1 LNNSKEMDI
10 NLLSEDLQNK
20 ISAGEVV
27 ERPSSVV
34 KELLENSF
42 DAGSSQID
50 IVIEQGGNQLIQVR
64 DDGIGIPKNQ
74 LPLAIKRFH
83 TSKISKL
90 DDLFTISSLGFRGEA
105 LASIASVAQLSIISS
120 NGSGEGAELSI
131 TNGKLGELTP
141 AANINGTQVTIRDLF
156 YNTPARRKFLKA
168 PRTEGRKIIEM
179 VRRFGLSRPNIGFTL
194 IVDGKKVI
202 DIFPEKFDERIGSLF
217 DNTYKANL
225 IPIQISKADYTF
237 TGFVGN
243 LNLVRKRFGE
253 QFLFMNGRY
262 IKDRLLNSAVYSSY
276 QSLVKR
282 GEYPFFVI
290 NIQIPYEQVDVN
302 VHPMKT
308 EVRFHDEWRVYHV
321 LKSGV
326 SNSLSEILNT
336 IPNFQKISSGS
347 NSFFQSIP
355 EQSSLN
361 LNSNVLTGSTTS
373 NLEKTD
379 RAKTYASNIVS
390 FDKSNEDF
398 NIEKIWQVHRKYI
411 ISEINSGLVVID
423 QHVAHE
429 RVLYEECLQA
439 FESKIMSSQTLLFP
453 EEIEFSK
460 DEYDI
465 LLEIFPYLKQIGFKI
480 KEGDNSNI
488 IVEATPA
495 DISWGDE
502 KRIIKEIIDEFISTR
517 KTYSSYKEALA
528 ASFACKAA
536 VKAGDQMENDEMV
549 ILINRLFSTEHP
561 YYCPH
566 GRPIIIQ
573 LSLDEL
579 DKRFERI

>member
-1 LNNSKEMDI
+1 MDI
-10 NLLSEDLQNK
+10 HLLSEDLQNK

-27 ERPSSVV
+27 ERPASVV
-34 KELLENSF
+34 KELLENSL
-42 DAGSSQID
+42 DAGSTQIV
-50 IVIEQGGNQLIQVR
+50 IVIEQGGHQLMQVR
-64 DDGIGIPKNQ
+64 DDGVGIPKNQ
-74 LPLAIKRFH
+74 LPLSVKRFH

-90 DDLFTISSLGFRGEA
+90 EDLFTISTLGFRGEA
-105 LASIASVAQLSIISS
+105 LASIASVAHLSIVSS
-120 NGSGEGAELSI
+120 NGSDDGAELSI
-131 TNGKLGELTP
+131 FNGELGELAP
-141 AANINGTQVTIRDLF
+141 AANIDGTQVTIRDLF
-156 YNTPARRKFLKA
+156 YNTPARRKFLKT
-168 PRTEGRKIIEM
+168 PRTEARKIIDM
-179 VRRFGLSRPNIGFTL
+179 VRRFGLSMPNIGFSLT
-194 IVDGKKVI
+194 VDGKKVI
-202 DIFPEKFDERIGSLF
+202 ELFPEDLGERIGSLF
-217 DNTYKANL
+217 DNTYKENL
-225 IPIQISKADYTF
+225 IPINISKADYTF
-237 TGFVGN
+237 SGYVGN
-243 LNLVRKRFGE
+243 LNLIRKRFGE
-253 QFLFMNGRY
+253 QFIFMNGRY
-262 IKDRLLNSAVYSSY
+262 IKDRLLNSAVYSAY

-290 NIQIPYEQVDVN
+290 NIQIPFEQVDVN

-326 SNSLSEILNT
+326 NDSLSEILNT
-336 IPNFQKISSGS
+336 IPNFQKISSES
-347 NSFFQSIP
+347 SSFFQNIP
-355 EQSSLN
+355 KQSVLN
-361 LNSNVLTGSTTS
+361 FNSGVQTGSAIF
-373 NLEKTD
+373 NIEKID
-379 RAKTYASNIVS
+379 RAKIYASNLVS
-390 FDKSNEDF
+390 PDSGNEDF

-429 RVLYEECLQA
+429 RVLYEECLLA
-439 FESKIMSSQTLLFP
+439 FESKTMSSQTLLFP
-453 EEIEFSK
+453 EEIEFAK
-460 DEYDI
+460 DEFDI

-480 KEGDNSNI
+480 REGDNSRI

-536 VKAGDQMENDEMV
+536 VKAGDLMANDEMV

>member
-1 LNNSKEMDI
+1 MDI
-10 NLLSEDLQNK
+10 HLLSEDLQNK

-27 ERPSSVV
+27 ERPASVV
-34 KELLENSF
+34 KELLENSL
-42 DAGSSQID
+42 DAGSTQIE
-50 IVIEQGGNQLIQVR
+50 IVIEQGGHQLIQVR

-74 LPLAIKRFH
+74 LPLSVKRFH

-90 DDLFTISSLGFRGEA
+90 EDLFTISTLGFRGEA
-105 LASIASVAQLSIISS
+105 LASIASVAHLSIVSS
-120 NGSGEGAELSI
+120 NGSDDGAELSI
-131 TNGKLGELTP
+131 FNGELGELAP
-141 AANINGTQVTIRDLF
+141 AANIDGTQVTIRDLF
-156 YNTPARRKFLKA
+156 YNTPARRKFLKT
-168 PRTEGRKIIEM
+168 PRTEARKIIDM
-179 VRRFGLSRPNIGFTL
+179 VRRFGLSTPNIGFSLT
-194 IVDGKKVI
+194 VDGKKVI
-202 DIFPEKFDERIGSLF
+202 ELFPEELAERIGSLF
-217 DNTYKANL
+217 DNTYKENL
-225 IPIQISKADYTF
+225 IPINISKADYTF
-237 TGFVGN
+237 SGYIGN
-243 LNLVRKRFGE
+243 LNLIRKRFGE
-253 QFLFMNGRY
+253 QFIFMNGRY
-262 IKDRLLNSAVYSSY
+262 IKDRLLNSAVYSAY

-290 NIQIPYEQVDVN
+290 NIQIPFDQVDVN

-326 SNSLSEILNT
+326 NDALSEILNT
-336 IPNFQKISSGS
+336 IPNFQKISSES
-347 NSFFQSIP
+347 SSFFQNIP
-355 EQSSLN
+355 KQSAFN
-361 LNSNVLTGSTTS
+361 FNSGSQTDSTIS
-373 NLEKTD
+373 NIEKID
-379 RAKTYASNIVS
+379 RAKTYASNLVS
-390 FDKSNEDF
+390 TDSGNEDF

-429 RVLYEECLQA
+429 RVLYEECLLA
-439 FESKIMSSQTLLFP
+439 FESKTMSSQTLLFP
-453 EEIEFSK
+453 EEIEFAK

-480 KEGDNSNI
+480 REGDNSRI

-536 VKAGDQMENDEMV
+536 VKAGDLMANDEMV

>member
-1 LNNSKEMDI
+1 MDI
-10 NLLSEDLQNK
+10 HLLSEDLQNK
-20 ISAGEVV
+20 ISAGEIV
-27 ERPSSVV
+27 ERPASVV
-34 KELLENSF
+34 KELLEKSL
-42 DAGSSQID
+42 DAGSTQID
-50 IVIEQGGNQLIQVR
+50 IVIEQGGHQLIQVR
-64 DDGIGIPKNQ
+64 DDGIGIPENQ
-74 LPLAIKRFH
+74 LPLSVKRFH

-90 DDLFTISSLGFRGEA
+90 EDLFTISTLGFRGEA
-105 LASIASVAQLSIISS
+105 LASIASVAHLSIVSS
-120 NGSGEGAELSI
+120 NGSDDGAELSI
-131 TNGKLGELTP
+131 FNGELGELAP
-141 AANINGTQVTIRDLF
+141 AANIDGTQVTIRDLF
-156 YNTPARRKFLKA
+156 YNTPARRKFLKT
-168 PRTEGRKIIEM
+168 PRTEARKIIDM
-179 VRRFGLSRPNIGFTL
+179 VRRFGLSMPNIGYSLT
-194 IVDGKKVI
+194 VDGKKVI
-202 DIFPEKFDERIGSLF
+202 ELFPEELAERIGSLF
-217 DNTYKANL
+217 DNTYKENL
-225 IPIQISKADYTF
+225 IPINISKADYTF
-237 TGFVGN
+237 SGYVGN
-243 LNLVRKRFGE
+243 LNLIRKRFGE
-253 QFLFMNGRY
+253 QFIFMNGRY
-262 IKDRLLNSAVYSSY
+262 IKDRLLNSAVYSAY

-290 NIQIPYEQVDVN
+290 NIQIPFQQVDVN

-326 SNSLSEILNT
+326 NDALSEILNT
-336 IPNFQKISSGS
+336 IPNFQKISSES
-347 NSFFQSIP
+347 SSFFQNIP
-355 EQSSLN
+355 KQSAFN
-361 LNSNVLTGSTTS
+361 FNSGSQTDSTFS
-373 NLEKTD
+373 NIEKID
-379 RAKTYASNIVS
+379 RAKTYASNLVS
-390 FDKSNEDF
+390 TDSGNEDF

-429 RVLYEECLQA
+429 RVLYEECLLA
-439 FESKIMSSQTLLFP
+439 FESKTMSSQTLLFP
-453 EEIEFSK
+453 EEIGFAK

-480 KEGDNSNI
+480 REGDNSRI

-536 VKAGDQMENDEMV
+536 VKAGDLMANDEMV

>member
-1 LNNSKEMDI
+1 MDI
-10 NLLSEDLQNK
+10 HLLSEDLQNK

-27 ERPSSVV
+27 ERPASVV
-34 KELLENSF
+34 KELLENSL
-42 DAGSSQID
+42 DAGSTQIE
-50 IVIEQGGNQLIQVR
+50 IVVEQGGHQLIQVR

-74 LPLAIKRFH
+74 LPLSVKRFH

-90 DDLFTISSLGFRGEA
+90 DDLFTISTLGFRGEA
-105 LASIASVAQLSIISS
+105 LASIASVSHVSIVSS
-120 NGSGEGAELSI
+120 NGSDDGAEFSI
-131 TNGKLGELTP
+131 INGELGELAP
-141 AANINGTQVTIRDLF
+141 AAGIDGTQVTIRDLF
-156 YNTPARRKFLKA
+156 YNTPARRKFLKT
-168 PRTEGRKIIEM
+168 PRTEARKIIDM
-179 VRRFGLSRPNIGFTL
+179 VRRFGLSRPNVGFSLTA
-194 IVDGKKVI
+194 DGKKVI
-202 DIFPEKFDERIGSLF
+202 ELFPEDLDERIGSLF
-217 DNTYKANL
+217 DNTYKENL
-225 IPIQISKADYTF
+225 IPINISKADYAF
-237 TGFVGN
+237 SGYIGN
-243 LNLVRKRFGE
+243 LNLIRKRFGE
-253 QFLFMNGRY
+253 QFIFMNGRY

-290 NIQIPYEQVDVN
+290 NIQIPFEQVDVN

-321 LKSGV
+321 LKSG
-326 SNSLSEILNT
+326 SIDSLSEILNT
-336 IPNFQKISSGS
+336 IPNFQKISSES
-347 NSFFQSIP
+347 SSFFQNIPKQSAFNFNSEDQTVSSI
-355 EQSSLN
+355 
-361 LNSNVLTGSTTS
+361 SNI
-373 NLEKTD
+373 EKID
-379 RAKTYASNIVS
+379 RAKTYASNLVS
-390 FDKSNEDF
+390 ADSGNEDF

-429 RVLYEECLQA
+429 RVLYEECLLA
-439 FESKIMSSQTLLFP
+439 FESKTMSSQTLLFP
-453 EEIEFSK
+453 EEIEFAK

-480 KEGDNSNI
+480 REGDNSRI
-488 IVEATPA
+488 IIEATPA

-536 VKAGDQMENDEMV
+536 VKAGDLMSNDEMV

>member
-1 LNNSKEMDI
+1 MDI
-10 NLLSEDLQNK
+10 HLLSEDLQNK

-27 ERPSSVV
+27 ERPASVV
-34 KELLENSF
+34 KELLENSL
-42 DAGSSQID
+42 DAGSTQIE
-50 IVIEQGGNQLIQVR
+50 IVIEQGGHQLMQVR
-64 DDGIGIPKNQ
+64 DDGIGIPENQ
-74 LPLAIKRFH
+74 LPLSVKRFH

-90 DDLFTISSLGFRGEA
+90 EDLFTISTLGFRGEA
-105 LASIASVAQLSIISS
+105 LASIASVAHLSIVSS
-120 NGSGEGAELSI
+120 NGSDDGAELSI
-131 TNGKLGELTP
+131 FNGELGELAP
-141 AANINGTQVTIRDLF
+141 AANIDGTQVTIRDLF
-156 YNTPARRKFLKA
+156 YNTPARRKFLKT
-168 PRTEGRKIIEM
+168 PRTEARKIIDM
-179 VRRFGLSRPNIGFTL
+179 VRRFGLSRPNIGFSLT
-194 IVDGKKVI
+194 VDGKKVI
-202 DIFPEKFDERIGSLF
+202 ELFPEELAERIGSLF
-217 DNTYKANL
+217 DNTYKENL
-225 IPIQISKADYTF
+225 IPINISKADYTF
-237 TGFVGN
+237 SGYVGN
-243 LNLVRKRFGE
+243 LNLIRKRFGE
-253 QFLFMNGRY
+253 QFIFMNGRY
-262 IKDRLLNSAVYSSY
+262 IKDRLLNSAVYSAY

-290 NIQIPYEQVDVN
+290 NIQIPFDQVDVN

-326 SNSLSEILNT
+326 NDSLSEILNT
-336 IPNFQKISSGS
+336 IPNFQKISSES
-347 NSFFQSIP
+347 SSFFQNIP
-355 EQSSLN
+355 KQSVLN
-361 LNSNVLTGSTTS
+361 FNSGAQTGSAVS
-373 NLEKTD
+373 NIEKID
-379 RAKTYASNIVS
+379 RAKIYASNLVS
-390 FDKSNEDF
+390 PDSGNEDF

-429 RVLYEECLQA
+429 RVLYEECLLA
-439 FESKIMSSQTLLFP
+439 FESKTMSSQTLLFP
-453 EEIEFSK
+453 EEIEFAK

-480 KEGDNSNI
+480 REGDNSRI
-488 IVEATPA
+488 IIEATPA

-536 VKAGDQMENDEMV
+536 VKAGDLMANDEMV

>member
-1 LNNSKEMDI
+1 MDI
-10 NLLSEDLQNK
+10 HLLSEDLQNK
-20 ISAGEVV
+20 ISAGEIV
-27 ERPSSVV
+27 ERPASVV
-34 KELLENSF
+34 KELLENSL
-42 DAGSSQID
+42 DAGSTQID
-50 IVIEQGGNQLIQVR
+50 IVIEQGGHQLIQVR
-64 DDGIGIPKNQ
+64 DDGIGIPENQ
-74 LPLAIKRFH
+74 LPLSVKRFH

-90 DDLFTISSLGFRGEA
+90 EDLFTISTLGFRGEA
-105 LASIASVAQLSIISS
+105 LASIASVAHLSIVSS
-120 NGSGEGAELSI
+120 NGSDDGAELSI
-131 TNGKLGELTP
+131 FNGELGELAP
-141 AANINGTQVTIRDLF
+141 AANIDGTQVTIRDLF
-156 YNTPARRKFLKA
+156 YNTPARRKFLKT
-168 PRTEGRKIIEM
+168 PRTEARKIIDM
-179 VRRFGLSRPNIGFTL
+179 VRRFGLSMPNIGYSLT
-194 IVDGKKVI
+194 VDGKKVI
-202 DIFPEKFDERIGSLF
+202 ELFPEELAERIGSLF
-217 DNTYKANL
+217 DNTYKENL
-225 IPIQISKADYTF
+225 IPINISKADYTF
-237 TGFVGN
+237 SGYVGN
-243 LNLVRKRFGE
+243 LNLIRKRFGE
-253 QFLFMNGRY
+253 QFIFMNGRY
-262 IKDRLLNSAVYSSY
+262 IKDRLLNSAVYSAY

-290 NIQIPYEQVDVN
+290 NIQIPFEQVDVN

-326 SNSLSEILNT
+326 NDSLSEILNT
-336 IPNFQKISSGS
+336 IPNFQKISSES
-347 NSFFQSIP
+347 SSFFQNIP
-355 EQSSLN
+355 KQSAFN
-361 LNSNVLTGSTTS
+361 FNSGAQTGSAVS
-373 NLEKTD
+373 NIEKID
-379 RAKTYASNIVS
+379 RAKTYASNLVS
-390 FDKSNEDF
+390 PDSGNEDF
-398 NIEKIWQVHRKYI
+398 NIEKIWQVHRRYI

-429 RVLYEECLQA
+429 RVLYEECLLA
-439 FESKIMSSQTLLFP
+439 FESKTMSSQTLLFP
-453 EEIEFSK
+453 EEIEFAK

-480 KEGDNSNI
+480 REGDNSRI

-536 VKAGDQMENDEMV
+536 VKAGDLMANDEMV

>member
-1 LNNSKEMDI
+1 MDI
-10 NLLSEDLQNK
+10 HLLSEDLQNK

-27 ERPSSVV
+27 ERPASVV
-34 KELLENSF
+34 KELLENSL
-42 DAGSSQID
+42 DAGSTQIE
-50 IVIEQGGNQLIQVR
+50 IVIEQGGHQLIQVR
-64 DDGIGIPKNQ
+64 DDGIGIPKDQ
-74 LPLAIKRFH
+74 LPLSVKRFH

-90 DDLFTISSLGFRGEA
+90 KDLFTISTLGFRGEA
-105 LASIASVAQLSIISS
+105 LASIASVAHLSIVSS
-120 NGSGEGAELSI
+120 NGSDSGAEISI
-131 TNGKLGELTP
+131 FNGELGELAP
-141 AANINGTQVTIRDLF
+141 AADIDGTQVTIRDLF
-156 YNTPARRKFLKA
+156 YNTPARKKFLKT
-168 PRTEGRKIIEM
+168 PRTEARKIIDM
-179 VRRFGLSRPNIGFTL
+179 VRRFGLSRPNIGFSLT
-194 IVDGKKVI
+194 VDGKKVI
-202 DIFPEKFDERIGSLF
+202 ELFPEELAERIGSLF
-217 DNTYKANL
+217 DNTYKENL
-225 IPIQISKADYTF
+225 IPINISKADYTF
-237 TGFVGN
+237 SGYVGN
-243 LNLVRKRFGE
+243 LNLIRKRFGE
-253 QFLFMNGRY
+253 QFIFMNGRY
-262 IKDRLLNSAVYSSY
+262 IKDRLLNSAVYSAY

-290 NIQIPYEQVDVN
+290 NIQIPFEQVDVN

-321 LKSGV
+321 LKSG
-326 SNSLSEILNT
+326 SIDSLSEILNT
-336 IPNFQKISSGS
+336 IPNFQKISSES
-347 NSFFQSIP
+347 SSFFQNIP
-355 EQSSLN
+355 KQSVLN
-361 LNSNVLTGSTTS
+361 FNSGVQTGSAVS
-373 NLEKTD
+373 NIEKID
-379 RAKTYASNIVS
+379 RAKTYASNLVS
-390 FDKSNEDF
+390 PDSGNEDF

-429 RVLYEECLQA
+429 RVLYEECLLA
-439 FESKIMSSQTLLFP
+439 FESKTMSSQTLLFP
-453 EEIEFSK
+453 EEIEFAK

-480 KEGDNSNI
+480 REGDNSRI

-536 VKAGDQMENDEMV
+536 VKAGDLMANDEMV

>member
-1 LNNSKEMDI
+1 MDI
-10 NLLSEDLQNK
+10 NLLPEDLQNK

-34 KELLENSF
+34 KELLENSI

-64 DDGIGIPKNQ
+64 DDGKGISKNQ

-83 TSKISKL
+83 TSKISQL

-120 NGSGEGAELSI
+120 EGSNEGAELSI
-131 TNGKLGELTP
+131 SNGKLEELVP
-141 AANINGTQVTIRDLF
+141 AASINGTQVTIRDLF
-156 YNTPARRKFLKA
+156 YNTPARRKFLKS
-168 PRTEGRKIIEM
+168 PKTEGRKIIEM
-179 VRRFGLSRPNIGFTL
+179 VRRFGLSRPNIGFSL

-202 DIFPEKFDERIGSLF
+202 DLFPEELDDRIGSLF
-217 DNTYKANL
+217 DNTYKTNL
-225 IPIQISKADYTF
+225 IPIEISKADYTF

-243 LNLVRKRFGE
+243 LNIIRKRFGE

-290 NIQIPYEQVDVN
+290 NIQIPFEQVDVN

-326 SNSLSEILNT
+326 SDALSEILNT
-336 IPNFQKISSGS
+336 IPNFQKISSES
-347 NSFFQSIP
+347 NSFFENVPQ
-355 EQSSLN
+355 QSSLN
-361 LNSNVLTGSTTS
+361 FNSVGQKEPIIS
-373 NLEKTD
+373 NLDKTD
-379 RAKTYASNIVS
+379 RAKTYASNIVPVDNS
-390 FDKSNEDF
+390 SQDF

-429 RVLYEECLQA
+429 RVLYEECLKA
-439 FESKIMSSQTLLFP
+439 FESKVMSSQTLLFP
-453 EEIEFSK
+453 EEIEFVK

-465 LLEIFPYLKQIGFKI
+465 LLEIFPYLKRIGFKI
-480 KEGDNSNI
+480 KEGDNSKI

-536 VKAGDQMENDEMV
+536 VKAGDQMERDEMV
-549 ILINRLFSTEHP
+549 VLINRLFSTEHP

>member
-1 LNNSKEMDI
+1 MDI
-10 NLLSEDLQNK
+10 HLLSEDLQNK

-27 ERPSSVV
+27 ERPASVV
-34 KELLENSF
+34 KELLENSL
-42 DAGSSQID
+42 DAGSTQIE
-50 IVIEQGGNQLIQVR
+50 IVIEQGGHQLIQVR

-74 LPLAIKRFH
+74 LPLSVKRFH

-90 DDLFTISSLGFRGEA
+90 KDLFTISTLGFRGEA
-105 LASIASVAQLSIISS
+105 LASIASVAHLSIVSS
-120 NGSGEGAELSI
+120 NGSDDGAEISI
-131 TNGKLGELTP
+131 FNGELGELAP
-141 AANINGTQVTIRDLF
+141 AADIDGTQVTIRDLF
-156 YNTPARRKFLKA
+156 YNTPARKKFLKT
-168 PRTEGRKIIEM
+168 PRTETRKIIDM
-179 VRRFGLSRPNIGFTL
+179 VRRFGLSRPNLGFRLT
-194 IVDGKKVI
+194 VDGKKVI
-202 DIFPEKFDERIGSLF
+202 ELFPEDLSERIGSLF
-217 DNTYKANL
+217 DNTYKENL
-225 IPIQISKADYTF
+225 IPIDISKADYTF
-237 TGFVGN
+237 SGYIGN
-243 LNLVRKRFGE
+243 LNLIRKRFGE
-253 QFLFMNGRY
+253 QFIFMNGRY
-262 IKDRLLNSAVYSSY
+262 IKDRLLNSAVYSAY

-290 NIQIPYEQVDVN
+290 NIQIPFEQVDVN

-321 LKSGV
+321 LKSG
-326 SNSLSEILNT
+326 SIDSLSEILNT
-336 IPNFQKISSGS
+336 IPNFQKISSES
-347 NSFFQSIP
+347 SSFFQNIP
-355 EQSSLN
+355 KQSVLN
-361 LNSNVLTGSTTS
+361 FNYGAQTGSAVS
-373 NLEKTD
+373 NIEKID
-379 RAKTYASNIVS
+379 RAKIYASNLVS
-390 FDKSNEDF
+390 SDSGNEDF
-398 NIEKIWQVHRKYI
+398 NIEKIWQVNRKYI

-429 RVLYEECLQA
+429 RVLYEECLLA
-439 FESKIMSSQTLLFP
+439 FESKTMSSQTLLFP
-453 EEIEFSK
+453 EEIEFAK

-480 KEGDNSNI
+480 REGDNSRI

-536 VKAGDQMENDEMV
+536 VKAGDLMANDEMV
-549 ILINRLFSTEHP
+549 ILINRLFSTDHP

>member
-1 LNNSKEMDI
+1 MDI
-10 NLLSEDLQNK
+10 HLLSEDLQNK

-27 ERPSSVV
+27 ERPASVV
-34 KELLENSF
+34 KELLENSL
-42 DAGSSQID
+42 DAGSTQIE
-50 IVIEQGGNQLIQVR
+50 IVVEQGGHQLIQVR

-74 LPLAIKRFH
+74 LPLSVKRFH

-90 DDLFTISSLGFRGEA
+90 DDLFTISTLGFRGEA
-105 LASIASVAQLSIISS
+105 LASIASVSHVSIVSS
-120 NGSGEGAELSI
+120 NGSDDGAEFSI
-131 TNGKLGELTP
+131 INGELGELAP
-141 AANINGTQVTIRDLF
+141 AAGIDGTQVTIRDLF
-156 YNTPARRKFLKA
+156 YNTPARRKFLKT
-168 PRTEGRKIIEM
+168 PRTEARKIIDM
-179 VRRFGLSRPNIGFTL
+179 VRRFGLSRPNVGFSLTA
-194 IVDGKKVI
+194 DGKKVI
-202 DIFPEKFDERIGSLF
+202 ELFPEDLDERIGSLF
-217 DNTYKANL
+217 DNTYKENL
-225 IPIQISKADYTF
+225 IPINISKADYAF
-237 TGFVGN
+237 SGYIGN
-243 LNLVRKRFGE
+243 LNLIRKRFGE
-253 QFLFMNGRY
+253 QFIFMNGRY

-290 NIQIPYEQVDVN
+290 NIQIPFEQVDVN

-321 LKSGV
+321 LKSG
-326 SNSLSEILNT
+326 SIDSLSEILNT
-336 IPNFQKISSGS
+336 IPNFQKISSES
-347 NSFFQSIP
+347 SSFFQNIPKQSAFNFNSEDQTVSSI
-355 EQSSLN
+355 
-361 LNSNVLTGSTTS
+361 SNI
-373 NLEKTD
+373 EKID
-379 RAKTYASNIVS
+379 RAKTYASNLVS
-390 FDKSNEDF
+390 ADSGNEDF

-429 RVLYEECLQA
+429 RVLYEECLLA
-439 FESKIMSSQTLLFP
+439 FESKTMSSQTLLFP
-453 EEIEFSK
+453 EEIEFAK

-480 KEGDNSNI
+480 REGDNSRI

-536 VKAGDQMENDEMV
+536 VKAGDLMSNDEMV

-579 DKRFERI
+579 DRRFERI

>member
-1 LNNSKEMDI
+1 MDI
-10 NLLSEDLQNK
+10 HLLSEDLQNK

-27 ERPSSVV
+27 ERPASVV
-34 KELLENSF
+34 KELLENSL
-42 DAGSSQID
+42 DAGSTQIE
-50 IVIEQGGNQLIQVR
+50 IVIEQGGHQLMQVR
-64 DDGIGIPKNQ
+64 DDGIGIPENQ
-74 LPLAIKRFH
+74 LPLSVKRFH

-90 DDLFTISSLGFRGEA
+90 EDLFTISTLGFRGEA
-105 LASIASVAQLSIISS
+105 LASIASVAHLSIVSS
-120 NGSGEGAELSI
+120 NGSDDGAELSI
-131 TNGKLGELTP
+131 FNGELGELAP
-141 AANINGTQVTIRDLF
+141 AANIDGTQVTIRDLF
-156 YNTPARRKFLKA
+156 YNTPARRKFLKT
-168 PRTEGRKIIEM
+168 PRTEARKIIDM
-179 VRRFGLSRPNIGFTL
+179 VRRFGLSRPNIGFSLTA
-194 IVDGKKVI
+194 DGKKVI
-202 DIFPEKFDERIGSLF
+202 ELFPEELAERIGSLF
-217 DNTYKANL
+217 DNTYKENL
-225 IPIQISKADYTF
+225 IPINISKADYTF
-237 TGFVGN
+237 SGYVGN
-243 LNLVRKRFGE
+243 LNLIRKRFGE
-253 QFLFMNGRY
+253 QFIFMNGRY
-262 IKDRLLNSAVYSSY
+262 IKDRLLNSAVYSAY

-290 NIQIPYEQVDVN
+290 NIQIPFDQVDVN

-326 SNSLSEILNT
+326 NDSLSEILNT
-336 IPNFQKISSGS
+336 IPNFQKISSES
-347 NSFFQSIP
+347 SSFFQNIP
-355 EQSSLN
+355 KQSVLN
-361 LNSNVLTGSTTS
+361 FNSGAQTGSAIS
-373 NLEKTD
+373 NIEKID
-379 RAKTYASNIVS
+379 RAKTYASNLVS
-390 FDKSNEDF
+390 TDTGNEDF

-429 RVLYEECLQA
+429 RVLYEECLLA
-439 FESKIMSSQTLLFP
+439 FESKTMSSQTLLFP
-453 EEIEFSK
+453 EEIEFAK

-480 KEGDNSNI
+480 REGDNSRI

-536 VKAGDQMENDEMV
+536 VKAGDLMANDEMV

>member
-1 LNNSKEMDI
+1 MNI
-10 NLLSEDLQNK
+10 HLLSEDLQNK

-27 ERPSSVV
+27 ERPASVV
-34 KELLENSF
+34 KELLENSL
-42 DAGSSQID
+42 DAGSTQIE
-50 IVIEQGGNQLIQVR
+50 IVIEQGGHQLMQVR
-64 DDGIGIPKNQ
+64 DDGIGIPENQ
-74 LPLAIKRFH
+74 LPLSVKRFH

-90 DDLFTISSLGFRGEA
+90 EDLFTISTLGFRGEA
-105 LASIASVAQLSIISS
+105 LASIASVAHLSIVSS
-120 NGSGEGAELSI
+120 NGSDDGAELSI
-131 TNGKLGELTP
+131 FNGELGELAP
-141 AANINGTQVTIRDLF
+141 AANIDGTQVTIRDLF
-156 YNTPARRKFLKA
+156 YNTPARRKFLKT
-168 PRTEGRKIIEM
+168 PRTEARKIIDM
-179 VRRFGLSRPNIGFTL
+179 VRRFGLSRPNLGFCLT
-194 IVDGKKVI
+194 VDGKKVI
-202 DIFPEKFDERIGSLF
+202 ELFPEDLSERIGSLF
-217 DNTYKANL
+217 DNTYKENL
-225 IPIQISKADYTF
+225 IPIDISKADYTF
-237 TGFVGN
+237 SGYIGY
-243 LNLVRKRFGE
+243 LNLIRKRFGE
-253 QFLFMNGRY
+253 QFIFMNGRY
-262 IKDRLLNSAVYSSY
+262 IKDRLLNSAVYSAY

-290 NIQIPYEQVDVN
+290 NIQIPFDQVDVN

-326 SNSLSEILNT
+326 NDSLSEILNT
-336 IPNFQKISSGS
+336 IPNFQKISSES
-347 NSFFQSIP
+347 SSFFQNIP
-355 EQSSLN
+355 KQSVLN
-361 LNSNVLTGSTTS
+361 FNSGAQTGSAIS
-373 NLEKTD
+373 NIEKID
-379 RAKTYASNIVS
+379 RAKTYASNLVS
-390 FDKSNEDF
+390 TDSGNEDF

-429 RVLYEECLQA
+429 RVLYEECLLA
-439 FESKIMSSQTLLFP
+439 FESKTMSSQTLLFP
-453 EEIEFSK
+453 EEIEFAK

-480 KEGDNSNI
+480 REGDNSRI

-536 VKAGDQMENDEMV
+536 VKAGDLMANDEMV

>member
-1 LNNSKEMDI
+1 MDI
-10 NLLSEDLQNK
+10 HLLSEDLQNK

-27 ERPSSVV
+27 ERPASVV
-34 KELLENSF
+34 KELLENSL
-42 DAGSSQID
+42 DAGSTQIE
-50 IVIEQGGNQLIQVR
+50 IVIEQGGHQLIQVR
-64 DDGIGIPKNQ
+64 DDGRGIPKNQ
-74 LPLAIKRFH
+74 LPLSVKRFH

-90 DDLFTISSLGFRGEA
+90 EDLFTISTLGFRGEA
-105 LASIASVAQLSIISS
+105 LASIASVAHLSIVSS
-120 NGSGEGAELSI
+120 NGSDEGAEISI
-131 TNGKLGELTP
+131 FNGEVGELAP
-141 AANINGTQVTIRDLF
+141 AANIDGTQVTIRDLF
-156 YNTPARRKFLKA
+156 YNTPARRKFLKT
-168 PRTEGRKIIEM
+168 PRTEARKIIDM
-179 VRRFGLSRPNIGFTL
+179 VRRFGLSRPNIGFSLT
-194 IVDGKKVI
+194 VDGKKVI
-202 DIFPEKFDERIGSLF
+202 ELFPEDLGERIGSLF
-217 DNTYKANL
+217 DNTYKENL
-225 IPIQISKADYTF
+225 IPINISKADYTF
-237 TGFVGN
+237 SGYVGN
-243 LNLVRKRFGE
+243 LNLIRKRFGE
-253 QFLFMNGRY
+253 QFIFMNGRY
-262 IKDRLLNSAVYSSY
+262 IKDRLLNSAVYSAY

-290 NIQIPYEQVDVN
+290 NIQIPFEQVDVN

-326 SNSLSEILNT
+326 NDSLSEILNT
-336 IPNFQKISSGS
+336 IPNFQKISSES
-347 NSFFQSIP
+347 SSFFQNIP
-355 EQSSLN
+355 KQSAFN
-361 LNSNVLTGSTTS
+361 FNSGAQTGSAVS
-373 NLEKTD
+373 NIEKID
-379 RAKTYASNIVS
+379 RAKIYASNLVS
-390 FDKSNEDF
+390 TDSVNEDF

-429 RVLYEECLQA
+429 RVLYEECLLA

-453 EEIEFSK
+453 EEIEFAK

-480 KEGDNSNI
+480 REGPNSRI
-488 IVEATPA
+488 IIEATPA
-495 DISWGDE
+495 DINWGDE

-536 VKAGDQMENDEMV
+536 VKAGDLMANDEMV

-566 GRPIIIQ
+566 GRPIIIR

>member
-1 LNNSKEMDI
+1 MDI
-10 NLLSEDLQNK
+10 HLLSEDLQNK

-27 ERPSSVV
+27 ERPASVV
-34 KELLENSF
+34 KELLENSL
-42 DAGSSQID
+42 DAGSTQID
-50 IVIEQGGNQLIQVR
+50 IVIEQGGHQLIQVR
-64 DDGIGIPKNQ
+64 DDGIGIPENQ
-74 LPLAIKRFH
+74 LPLSVKRFH

-90 DDLFTISSLGFRGEA
+90 EDLFTISTLGFRGEA
-105 LASIASVAQLSIISS
+105 LASIASVAHLSIVSS
-120 NGSGEGAELSI
+120 NGSDDGAELSI
-131 TNGKLGELTP
+131 FNGELGELAP
-141 AANINGTQVTIRDLF
+141 AANIDGTQVTIRDLF
-156 YNTPARRKFLKA
+156 YNTPARRKFLKT
-168 PRTEGRKIIEM
+168 PRTEARKIIDM
-179 VRRFGLSRPNIGFTL
+179 VRRFGLSMPNIGYSLT
-194 IVDGKKVI
+194 VDGKKVI
-202 DIFPEKFDERIGSLF
+202 ELFPEELAERIGSLF
-217 DNTYKANL
+217 DNTYKENL
-225 IPIQISKADYTF
+225 IPINISKADYTF
-237 TGFVGN
+237 SGYVGN
-243 LNLVRKRFGE
+243 LNLIRKRFGE
-253 QFLFMNGRY
+253 QFIFMNGRY
-262 IKDRLLNSAVYSSY
+262 IKDRLLNSAVYSAY

-290 NIQIPYEQVDVN
+290 NIQIPFEQVDVN

-326 SNSLSEILNT
+326 NDSLSEILNT
-336 IPNFQKISSGS
+336 IPNFQKISSES
-347 NSFFQSIP
+347 SSFFQNIP
-355 EQSSLN
+355 KQSAFN
-361 LNSNVLTGSTTS
+361 FNSGSQTDSTFS
-373 NLEKTD
+373 NIEKID
-379 RAKTYASNIVS
+379 RAKTYASNLVS
-390 FDKSNEDF
+390 PDSGNEDF

-429 RVLYEECLQA
+429 RVLYEECLLA
-439 FESKIMSSQTLLFP
+439 FESKTMSSQTLLFP
-453 EEIEFSK
+453 EEIEFAK

-480 KEGDNSNI
+480 REGDNSRI

-536 VKAGDQMENDEMV
+536 VKAGDLMANDEMV

>member
-1 LNNSKEMDI
+1 MDI
-10 NLLSEDLQNK
+10 HLLSEDLQNK
-20 ISAGEVV
+20 ISAGEIV
-27 ERPSSVV
+27 ERPASVV
-34 KELLENSF
+34 KELLENSL
-42 DAGSSQID
+42 DAGSTQID
-50 IVIEQGGNQLIQVR
+50 IVIEQGGHQLIQVR
-64 DDGIGIPKNQ
+64 DDGIGIPENQ
-74 LPLAIKRFH
+74 MPLSVKRFH

-90 DDLFTISSLGFRGEA
+90 EDLFTISTLGFRGEA
-105 LASIASVAQLSIISS
+105 LASIASVAHLSIVSS
-120 NGSGEGAELSI
+120 NGSDDGAELSI
-131 TNGKLGELTP
+131 FNGELGELAP
-141 AANINGTQVTIRDLF
+141 AANIDGTQVTIRDLF
-156 YNTPARRKFLKA
+156 YNTPARRKFLKT
-168 PRTEGRKIIEM
+168 PRTEARKIIDM
-179 VRRFGLSRPNIGFTL
+179 VRRFGLSMPNIGYSLT
-194 IVDGKKVI
+194 VDGKKVI
-202 DIFPEKFDERIGSLF
+202 ELFPEDLGERIGSLF
-217 DNTYKANL
+217 DNTYKENL
-225 IPIQISKADYTF
+225 IPINISKADYTF
-237 TGFVGN
+237 SGYVGN
-243 LNLVRKRFGE
+243 LNLIRKRFGE
-253 QFLFMNGRY
+253 QFIFMNGRY
-262 IKDRLLNSAVYSSY
+262 IKDRLLNSAVYSAY

-290 NIQIPYEQVDVN
+290 NIQIPFEQVDVN

-326 SNSLSEILNT
+326 NDSLSEILNT
-336 IPNFQKISSGS
+336 IPNFQKISSES
-347 NSFFQSIP
+347 SSFFQNIP
-355 EQSSLN
+355 KQSAFN
-361 LNSNVLTGSTTS
+361 FNSGSQTDSTFS
-373 NLEKTD
+373 NIEKID
-379 RAKTYASNIVS
+379 RAKTYASNLVS
-390 FDKSNEDF
+390 TDSGNEDF

-429 RVLYEECLQA
+429 RVLYEECLLA
-439 FESKIMSSQTLLFP
+439 FESKTMSSQTLLFP
-453 EEIEFSK
+453 EEIEFAK

-480 KEGDNSNI
+480 REGDNSRI

-536 VKAGDQMENDEMV
+536 VKAGDLMANDEMV

>member
-1 LNNSKEMDI
+1 MDI
-10 NLLSEDLQNK
+10 HLLSEDLQNK

-27 ERPSSVV
+27 ERPASVV
-34 KELLENSF
+34 KELLENSL
-42 DAGSSQID
+42 DAGSTQIE
-50 IVIEQGGNQLIQVR
+50 IVIEQGGHQLIQVR

-74 LPLAIKRFH
+74 LPLSVKRFH

-90 DDLFTISSLGFRGEA
+90 KDLFTISTLGFRGEA
-105 LASIASVAQLSIISS
+105 LASIASVAHLSIVSS
-120 NGSGEGAELSI
+120 NGSDDGAEISI
-131 TNGKLGELTP
+131 FNGELGELAP
-141 AANINGTQVTIRDLF
+141 AADIDGTQVTIRDLF
-156 YNTPARRKFLKA
+156 YNTPARKKFLKT
-168 PRTEGRKIIEM
+168 PRTEARKIIDM
-179 VRRFGLSRPNIGFTL
+179 VRRFGLSRPNLGFRLT
-194 IVDGKKVI
+194 VDGKKVI
-202 DIFPEKFDERIGSLF
+202 ELFPEDLSERIGSLF
-217 DNTYKANL
+217 DNTYKENL
-225 IPIQISKADYTF
+225 IPINISKADYTF
-237 TGFVGN
+237 SGYVGN
-243 LNLVRKRFGE
+243 LNLIRKRFGE
-253 QFLFMNGRY
+253 QFIFMNGRY
-262 IKDRLLNSAVYSSY
+262 IKDRLLNSAVYSAY

-290 NIQIPYEQVDVN
+290 NIQIPFEQVDVN

-326 SNSLSEILNT
+326 NDSLSEILNT
-336 IPNFQKISSGS
+336 IPNFQKISSES
-347 NSFFQSIP
+347 SSFFQNIP
-355 EQSSLN
+355 KQSVLN
-361 LNSNVLTGSTTS
+361 FNSGAQTGSAIS
-373 NLEKTD
+373 NIEKID
-379 RAKTYASNIVS
+379 RAKIYASNLVS
-390 FDKSNEDF
+390 PDSGNEDF

-429 RVLYEECLQA
+429 RVLYEECLLA
-439 FESKIMSSQTLLFP
+439 FESKTMSSQTLLFP
-453 EEIEFSK
+453 EEIEFAK

-480 KEGDNSNI
+480 REGDNSRI

-536 VKAGDQMENDEMV
+536 VKAGDLMVNDEMV

>member
-1 LNNSKEMDI
+1 MDI
-10 NLLSEDLQNK
+10 HLLSEDLQNK

-27 ERPSSVV
+27 ERPASVV
-34 KELLENSF
+34 KELLENSL
-42 DAGSSQID
+42 DAGSKQIE
-50 IVIEQGGNQLIQVR
+50 IVIEQGGHQLIQVR

-74 LPLAIKRFH
+74 LPLSVKRFH

-90 DDLFTISSLGFRGEA
+90 KDLFTISTLGFRGEA
-105 LASIASVAQLSIISS
+105 LASIASVAHLSIVSS
-120 NGSGEGAELSI
+120 NGSDDGAELSI
-131 TNGKLGELTP
+131 FNGELGELAP
-141 AANINGTQVTIRDLF
+141 AANIDGTQVTIRDLF
-156 YNTPARRKFLKA
+156 YNTPARRKFLKT
-168 PRTEGRKIIEM
+168 PRTEARKIIDM
-179 VRRFGLSRPNIGFTL
+179 VRRFGLSMPNIGFSLT
-194 IVDGKKVI
+194 VDGKKVI
-202 DIFPEKFDERIGSLF
+202 ELFPEELAERIGSLF
-217 DNTYKANL
+217 DNTYKENL
-225 IPIQISKADYTF
+225 IPINISKADYTF
-237 TGFVGN
+237 SGYVGN
-243 LNLVRKRFGE
+243 LNLIRKRFGE
-253 QFLFMNGRY
+253 QFIFMNGRY
-262 IKDRLLNSAVYSSY
+262 IKDRLLNSAVYSAY

-290 NIQIPYEQVDVN
+290 NIQIPFDQVDVN

-326 SNSLSEILNT
+326 NDSLSEILNT
-336 IPNFQKISSGS
+336 IPNFQKISSES
-347 NSFFQSIP
+347 SSFFQNIP
-355 EQSSLN
+355 KQSAFN
-361 LNSNVLTGSTTS
+361 FNSGSQTGSTIS
-373 NLEKTD
+373 NIEKID
-379 RAKTYASNIVS
+379 RAKTYASNLVS
-390 FDKSNEDF
+390 TDSGNEDF

-429 RVLYEECLQA
+429 RVLYEECLLA
-439 FESKIMSSQTLLFP
+439 FESKTMSSQTLLFP
-453 EEIEFSK
+453 EEIEFAK

-480 KEGDNSNI
+480 REGDNSRI

-536 VKAGDQMENDEMV
+536 VKAGDLMANDEMV

>member
-1 LNNSKEMDI
+1 MDI
-10 NLLSEDLQNK
+10 HLLSEDLQNK

-27 ERPSSVV
+27 ERPASVV
-34 KELLENSF
+34 KELLENSL
-42 DAGSSQID
+42 DAGSTQIE
-50 IVIEQGGNQLIQVR
+50 IVIEQGGHQLMQVR
-64 DDGIGIPKNQ
+64 DDGIGIPENQ
-74 LPLAIKRFH
+74 LPLSVKRFH

-90 DDLFTISSLGFRGEA
+90 EDLFTISTLGFRGEA
-105 LASIASVAQLSIISS
+105 LASIASVAHLSIVSS
-120 NGSGEGAELSI
+120 NGSDDGAELSI
-131 TNGKLGELTP
+131 FNGELGELAP
-141 AANINGTQVTIRDLF
+141 AANIDGTQVTIRDLF
-156 YNTPARRKFLKA
+156 YNTPARRKFLKT
-168 PRTEGRKIIEM
+168 PRTEARKIIDM
-179 VRRFGLSRPNIGFTL
+179 VRRFGLSRPNIGFSLT
-194 IVDGKKVI
+194 VDGKKVI
-202 DIFPEKFDERIGSLF
+202 ELFPEELAERIGSLF
-217 DNTYKANL
+217 DNTYKENL
-225 IPIQISKADYTF
+225 IPINISKADYTF
-237 TGFVGN
+237 SGYVGN
-243 LNLVRKRFGE
+243 LNLIRKRFGE
-253 QFLFMNGRY
+253 QFIFMNGRY
-262 IKDRLLNSAVYSSY
+262 IKDRLLNSAVYSAY

-290 NIQIPYEQVDVN
+290 NIQIPFDQVDVN

-326 SNSLSEILNT
+326 NDSLSEILNT
-336 IPNFQKISSGS
+336 IPNFQKISSES
-347 NSFFQSIP
+347 SSFFQNIP
-355 EQSSLN
+355 KQSVLN
-361 LNSNVLTGSTTS
+361 FNSGAQTGSAIS
-373 NLEKTD
+373 NIEKID
-379 RAKTYASNIVS
+379 RAKTYASNLVS
-390 FDKSNEDF
+390 PDSGNEDF

-429 RVLYEECLQA
+429 RVLYEECLLA
-439 FESKIMSSQTLLFP
+439 FESKTMSSQTLLFP
-453 EEIEFSK
+453 EEIEFAK

-480 KEGDNSNI
+480 REGDNSRI
-488 IVEATPA
+488 IIEATPA

-536 VKAGDQMENDEMV
+536 VKAGDLMANDEMV